1 MAKDPH
7 CDSMTPCT
15 ATTLAKGNYLVDAL
29 SSDVEHRWLAYGSTA
44 SHAYITSFVYDES
57 EEDRSDDLIFW
68 RTYGKEG
75 TGCSLTANVPE
86 ELLRRV
92 LYGPDAVENTK
103 TALLPI
109 LNAVTPLA
117 RARENFAKAIAE
129 TIWEGVSY
137 LYKDEAYHHEKEYRA
152 VIPAESANGEKD
164 RIRFEPYEASGLPMR
179 VRHYRETGGLAL
191 RKILTSRS
199 KLVLGPC
206 VDDRYSVRLYLE
218 DLRRQARR
226 LGPDLLNFRIE
237 ESRISY
243 RNS

>member
-1 MAKDPH
+1 M
-7 CDSMTPCT
+7 
-15 ATTLAKGNYLVDAL
+15 DAL
-29 SSDVEHRWLAYGSTA
+29 SSHFEHLWLRYGSTA

-57 EEDRSDDLIFW
+57 AENVVESAGDMSDDLVFW

-86 ELLRRV
+86 KLLRRV
-92 LYGPDAVENTK
+92 LYGPDAVGNTK

-129 TIWEGVSY
+129 TIWKGLEGVTY
-137 LYKDEAYHHEKEYRA
+137 LYKDQAYHHEKEYRA

-164 RIRFEPYEASGLPMR
+164 RIRFEPYEANGLPMQ
-179 VRHYRETGGLAL
+179 VRHYREIGDFEL
-191 RKILTSRS
+191 RRILTSRS
-199 KLVLGPC
+199 NLILGPC
-206 VDDRYSVRLYLE
+206 VNDRYSVRLYLE
-218 DLRRQARR
+218 DLRRQAQRV
-226 LGPDLLNFRIE
+226 GPDLLNFQIE
-237 ESRISY
+237 ESKIRY